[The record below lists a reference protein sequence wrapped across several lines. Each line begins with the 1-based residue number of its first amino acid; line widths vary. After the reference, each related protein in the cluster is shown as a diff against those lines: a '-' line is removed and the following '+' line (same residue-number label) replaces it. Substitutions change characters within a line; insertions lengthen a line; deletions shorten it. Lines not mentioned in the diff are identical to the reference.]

1 MSRWFRF
8 YDSVLDDPKVQRL
21 ADHLFRGWVNVLCLA
36 SKNGGILPSIPDIA
50 FALRIPDDQA
60 DSLIQALLDAGLLED
75 DGDELVVHNWSERQ
89 FLDRTNAQRQ
99 KRFRERHKAK
109 TDVKTDRNAVTNAKR
124 NVTVTPQ
131 DTDTDTETDTDTD
144 TEKNNIRSLKL
155 ADSSFAEFWK
165 LYPRRIGKG
174 AAEKSWQKAVKVAPV
189 DVILAGARNY
199 VWPTDP
205 QFIPHPATW
214 LNQHRWN
221 DEPPPRKMTL
231 AEQYA
236 RKAMELEQDEP
247 ISRRPMIDLLGD

>member
-36 SKNGGILPSIPDIA
+36 SKNGGSLPSIPDIA
-50 FALRIPDDQA
+50 FALRIPEDQA
-60 DSLIQALLDAGLLED
+60 DSLVQALLDAGLLED

-99 KRFRERHKAK
+99 KRFRERQKAK
-109 TDVKTDRNAVTNAKR
+109 TDVKIDRNAVTNASR
-124 NVTVTPQ
+124 NVTITPQ
-131 DTDTDTETDTDTD
+131 DTETETETDTD

-199 VWPTDP
+199 VWPKDP

-214 LNQHRWN
+214 LNQHRWK
-221 DEPPPRKMTL
+221 DEPPPRKLTL
-231 AEQYA
+231 SE
-236 RKAMELEQDEP
+236 KIAMEALEIEQSAP
-247 ISRRPMIDLLGD
+247 RPRSSMLDILGD